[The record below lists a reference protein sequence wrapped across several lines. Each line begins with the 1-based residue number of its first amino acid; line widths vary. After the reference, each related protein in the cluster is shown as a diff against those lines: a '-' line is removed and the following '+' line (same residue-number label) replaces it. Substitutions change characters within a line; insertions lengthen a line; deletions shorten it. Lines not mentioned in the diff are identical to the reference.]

1 MCFFCFKYYWR
12 NCWWIMLSESYDTHF
27 HWSNVALSLFIPR
40 NYIWWRFF
48 FDSVSAFLILCLR
61 FKIVSKLLT
70 TETTIRG
77 NVKYYRY
84 IVYRKP
90 MTPGYI
96 HVPVCTLLQL
106 GTSTGD
112 CTAVNQFLIKLHLSD
127 VYLLLY
133 FMYRYIHSTNCSMY
147 IYQNMYLKMVDK
159 F

>member
-1 MCFFCFKYYWR
+1 MFFFCFKYYWR
-12 NCWWIMLSESYDTHF
+12 NCWWIMLSESYDAHF
-27 HWSNVALSLFIPR
+27 HWSNVALSIFIPR

-70 TETTIRG
+70 IETTIRG
-77 NVKYYRY
+77 NVKYY
-84 IVYRKP
+84 IDYRKP
-90 MTPGYI
+90 MRPGYI

-106 GTSTGD
+106 GTSTSD
-112 CTAVNQFLIKLHLSD
+112 CPAVNQFLN
-127 VYLLLY
+127 Y
-133 FMYRYIHSTNCSMY
+133 MYQMYIYCITCIYIHSTNCSMY